1 MANRLVFLTF
11 LGTSDYIPCNYV
23 YNDRRIENVRYVQ
36 EALVRLEYDRFR
48 PGDMIVV
55 FLTNEAKK
63 KNWEPEKN
71 DGTAEPGLRACLDA
85 TGLGD
90 LVKDVDIPSG
100 ASPAELWAIF
110 DRLHDKLQEDDE
122 VILDIT
128 HAFRYMPMLGIVMLN
143 YARMLKR
150 ISIEA
155 IYYGAFE
162 VLGHPSEVA
171 RMAVEDR
178 NAPIFDLTDFATLM
192 EWTSGVQEFVRHGNP
207 AGIAELLEGTAHPRL
222 RESRGGDAT
231 ARLWRSTADCLQQI
245 AGQIATNRGKEIVD
259 GASFVNLRERLAE
272 CADLDDLPR
281 PFRPLI
287 DNISHKIDPFVRE
300 SFANCLHAARW
311 CHEHGLVQQGVTIL
325 QEGVITVMA
334 QRHGLDWQKKEDRNA
349 VSDAL
354 VVVAQKKSF
363 DDCRDWS
370 EEQRRLAGKIK
381 EDPVVA
387 PIASTYQALADVR
400 NDINHGGFVK
410 PKGAHKFK
418 EDLRKALAALERVF
432 SEVEH
437 PTAG

>member
-11 LGTSDYIPCNYV
+11 LGTSNYIPCNYV

-55 FLTNEAKK
+55 FLTNEARG
-63 KNWEPEKN
+63 KNWKPKGN
-71 DGTAEPGLRACLDA
+71 DGTAEPGLHACLDA

-90 LVKDVDIPSG
+90 LVKDVEIPSG

-110 DRLHDKLQEDDE
+110 DRLYDELQEDDE

-128 HAFRYMPMLGIVMLN
+128 HALRYMPMLGIVMLN

-150 ISIEA
+150 IRIKR
-155 IYYGAFE
+155 IYYGAYE
-162 VLGHPSEVA
+162 A
-171 RMAVEDR
+171 RDDED

-207 AGIAELLEGTAHPRL
+207 AGIAELLEGAAVPIL
-222 RESRGGDAT
+222 RQSKGGDQA
-231 ARLWRSTADCLQQI
+231 ARLWRDTANCLRKI
-245 AGQIATNRGKEIVD
+245 ADQVTTNRGAEIVD
-259 GASFVNLRERLAE
+259 GASFVNLRERLIE
-272 CADLDDLPR
+272 CSRLEDLPQ

-287 DNISHKIDPFVRE
+287 DNISHEIDPFVRE

-311 CHEHGLVQQGVTIL
+311 CHEHGLVQQGLTIL
-325 QEGVITVMA
+325 QEGVITLMT

-370 EEQRRLAGKIK
+370 EDQRRLAGKIK

-418 EDLRKALAALERVF
+418 EDLRRALAVLEGVF
-432 SEVEH
+432 SEVERQ
-437 PTAG
+437 G